1 MGSRAL
7 AVFTVVAAG
16 VAVPAAAQ
24 TKEIAPFD
32 VTLMAGYRFGGGFR
46 VSGEALEVKD
56 SVAFGVS
63 GALEIADD
71 GEIELLYARQPTRL
85 TTGGFFTSEP
95 RFDLA
100 VEYYQLGGNYLFG
113 EVKDRLRGYL
123 GMTLGLTRLIPEPA
137 NLETET
143 RFSGSFVLGAKA
155 HLARRF
161 GLRFEGRMFVTV
173 LASNGSVF
181 CGSQSGCLIT
191 STASA
196 MTQGEIRGGVF
207 FRF

>member
-7 AVFTVVAAG
+7 AVIAVIVAG

-24 TKEIAPFD
+24 TKEMAPFD
-32 VTLMAGYRFGGGFR
+32 VTLLAGYRFGGGFR

-63 GALEIADD
+63 GSLEIADD
-71 GEIELLYARQPTRL
+71 GEIEVLYARQPTRL

-113 EVKDRLRGYL
+113 EVKDRLRGYI

-137 NLETET
+137 NLESET
-143 RFSGSFVLGAKA
+143 RFSGAFVVGGKA
-155 HLARRF
+155 LLSRRV

-181 CGSQSGCLIT
+181 CGSQRGCLIS

-207 FRF
+207 VRF